1 MSIKI
6 TDFLSVENF
15 YFLFH
20 TLQDIAREKYNY
32 KFVLT
37 DNNKN
42 IIGNLMETIFENN
55 YNNLTKNKANI
66 IIIDAIEKIIQKKAK
81 RFLQDTEKLDSF
93 DEIKFDKPPA
103 IDYNKPSDLIPAKF
117 NQIIKN
123 DITKIHKDLLIEKS
137 DEPQKMFRN
146 VFRKLEFKEHDLTQ
160 PPENINADLLIPQ
173 PDKFKNMFN
182 KPSFIDNVVILV
194 DSRDRNHDLHPEPHD
209 YELKLDSNFRNII
222 SIELLDAIIPNSDYL
237 VHEDNNILHFE
248 ETQGTTLTATVD
260 MGYYDEDTLRLALQ
274 NALNNA
280 PNSDSTYSVTYNSS
294 TNKYQINSDRTGGD
308 GKFILKFKGPDKIF
322 GPYNVTRSSY
332 LDNSIGPVI
341 GFNKADTQDAP
352 FHISDNDINLTPDR
366 SIFLYMNA
374 DSSKSFDNIEGIN
387 QNHFGKFLQI
397 SLTSDF
403 GKYTYF
409 INPRS
414 EMANKSDVIK
424 RDREKQNDYKIFF
437 DPPISVEKLRFQFQN
452 YNGNP
457 FHFNGMEHSL
467 FFRIEMFNFH
477 YENIIMD
484 YKFEQQDEEDLI
496 EDDVELNNPLPY

>member
-6 TDFLSVENF
+6 TDFLSVDNF
-15 YFLFH
+15 YHLFH

-32 KFVLT
+32 KFTLT

-55 YNNLTKNKANI
+55 YNNLTKDKANL
-66 IIIDAIEKIIQKKAK
+66 IIIDAIEKIIKRKSK
-81 RFLQDTEKLDSF
+81 RFLNDTEKLDSF
-93 DEIKFDKPPA
+93 DEIKFDKQTF
-103 IDYNKPSDLIPAKF
+103 DYNKPSDLIPSKF
-117 NQIIKN
+117 DRIIRNKTT
-123 DITKIHKDLLIEKS
+123 DIKKDLLIEMP
-137 DEPQKMFRN
+137 DDPQKIFKN
-146 VFRKLEFKEHDLTQ
+146 VFRKLEFKDHDLTK
-160 PPENINADLLIPQ
+160 PPQNINADLLIPQ
-173 PDKFKNMFN
+173 PDKFKDMFN
-182 KPSFIDNVVILV
+182 KPTFIDNVIILV

-209 YELKLDSNFRNII
+209 YELKLDSNFKNII
-222 SIELLDAIIPNSDYL
+222 SIELIDAIIPNSDYL

-248 ETQGTTLTATVD
+248 ETSGTTLTATVE
-260 MGYYDEDTLRLALQ
+260 MGYYDEESLRLALQ
-274 NALNNA
+274 NALNDA

-322 GPYNVTRSSY
+322 GPYNVKRSSY
-332 LDNSIGPVI
+332 LDNSIGHII
-341 GFNKADTQDAP
+341 GFDKRDTQDLP
-352 FHISDNDINLTPDR
+352 FHVSDSDINLSPDR

-387 QNHFGKFLQI
+387 QNHFGKFLQL

-414 EMANKSDVIK
+414 SFANRSDQLIK
-424 RDREKQNDYKIFF
+424 QKEKQNDYKIFF
-437 DPPISVEKLRFQFQN
+437 DPPISVDKLKFQFQN

-477 YENIIMD
+477 YENIVMD
-484 YKFEQQDEEDLI
+484 YKFEQQEEII
-496 EDDVELNNPLPY
+496 EEEPDPNNPNPY

>member
-6 TDFLSVENF
+6 TDFLSVDNF
-15 YFLFH
+15 YYLFH

-32 KFVLT
+32 KFTLT

-42 IIGNLMETIFENN
+42 IIGNLMENIFENN

-66 IIIDAIEKIIQKKAK
+66 IIIDAVEKIIKRKAN
-81 RFLQDTEKLDSF
+81 RFINQTEKLDSF
-93 DEIKFDKPPA
+93 DEVDFNKQT
-103 IDYNKPSDLIPAKF
+103 IDFNKPSKLIPKKF

-123 DITKIHKDLLIEKS
+123 DITDIHKDLLIEMP
-137 DEPQKMFRN
+137 DDPQKLFKN
-146 VFRKLEFKEHDLTQ
+146 VFRKLEFKDHDLTK
-160 PPENINADLLIPQ
+160 PPENINAQLLIPQ
-173 PDKFKNMFN
+173 PDKFKDMFN
-182 KPSFIDNVVILV
+182 KPSFIDNVIILV
-194 DSRDRNHDLHPEPHD
+194 DSRDRNHDLHPNPHD
-209 YELKLDSNFRNII
+209 YELKLDSNFKNIV

-237 VHEDNNILHFE
+237 IHQSNNILHFE
-248 ETQGTTLTATVD
+248 ETIGTTLIATVEP
-260 MGYYDEDTLRLALQ
+260 GYYDEDTLRLALQ
-274 NALNNA
+274 TALNNA
-280 PNSDSTYSVTYNSS
+280 PNADSTYSVTYNSS

-308 GKFILKFKGPDKIF
+308 GKFILNFKGPDKIF
-322 GPYNVTRSSY
+322 GPYNVKRSSY
-332 LDNSIGPVI
+332 LDNSIGPII
-341 GFNKADTQDAP
+341 GFSKRDTQDLP
-352 FHISDNDINLTPDR
+352 FHISDNDINLSPDR

-414 EMANKSDVIK
+414 SVANQSNVIK
-424 RDREKQNDYKIFF
+424 RDKEKQNDYKIFF
-437 DPPISVEKLRFQFQN
+437 DPPISIDKLKFEFQN

-457 FHFNGMEHSL
+457 FNFNGMEHSL

-484 YKFEQQDEEDLI
+484 YKFEQEEIIEEDSP
-496 EDDVELNNPLPY
+496 EPNNPHPY